1 MSEDALV
8 VLIYTCGMA
17 AMWIAP
23 RDGKSENF
31 YSFMLFFF
39 GPLSL
44 AYVLMTQKETENSK
58 RGSVGILGLLL
69 SGLYGLMLLQW
80 VTGKSELW

>member
-1 MSEDALV
+1 MSENTLV
-8 VLIYTCGMA
+8 VLIYTCGMV

-23 RDGKSENF
+23 RDGKNESF

-44 AYVLMTQKETENSK
+44 AYVLFTQNGEQNPK
-58 RGSVGILGLLL
+58 RGSVGALGLVF
-69 SGLYGLMLLQW
+69 SGLYGLMVLQW
-80 VTGKSELW
+80 MTGKSELW

>member
-1 MSEDALV
+1 MV
-8 VLIYTCGMA
+8 

-23 RDGKSENF
+23 RDGKDEGF

-44 AYVLMTQKETENSK
+44 AFVLLTQKETEK
-58 RGSVGILGLLL
+58 PTRGSVGILGLIL
-69 SGLYGLMLLQW
+69 SGLYGLMVLQW
-80 VTGKSELW
+80 MTGKSELW